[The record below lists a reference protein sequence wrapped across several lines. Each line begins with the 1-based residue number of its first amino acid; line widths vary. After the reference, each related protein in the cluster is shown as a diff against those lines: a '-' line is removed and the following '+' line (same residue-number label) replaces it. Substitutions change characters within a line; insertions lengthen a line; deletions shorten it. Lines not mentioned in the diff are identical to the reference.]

1 MVLVFTVGFRWLR
14 TVGPA
19 PVRCSSAAAAAL
31 ITVNWGV
38 FIYAVNNDHVVD
50 SALGYYINPLVSV
63 ALGLLVL
70 HEHLRP
76 RQRIAV
82 LIGLLAVVVLT
93 IEYGKPPWI
102 ALILACSFGTY
113 GLVKKQVGL
122 DGTQSLFVETAI
134 LVVPA
139 LAYIVVTGLKGT
151 ATFTADDLG
160 HSLLLMAGGVV
171 TAVPLILFGA
181 AAIRIPLST
190 IGLMQYIAPTMHFV
204 IGVAIYGEA
213 MPAGRVAGFVLVWIA
228 LIVLTVDALGDVAT
242 AQRDPGGAGARTGA
256 ASRTS
261 RRLTARRPGRR
272 WGGRFVS
279 IMSLLTIRRATTE
292 DDQALNAL
300 AIIDSSLPLSGDV
313 LVAQLDGAVMA
324 AISVTDGRAIAD
336 PFRRSAD
343 TVEVLRL
350 RARQE
355 RRRARAL
362 AA

>member
-1 MVLVFTVGFRWLR
+1 MSQHRIGVTAGLLSYVIWGLFPLFWPLVEPAGALEILAHRILWSLAFLVVVLALTAGFRWLR
-14 TVGPA
+14 TVG
-19 PVRCSSAAAAAL
+19 RRRLLLLCAAAAL

-139 LAYIVVTGLKGT
+139 LAFIVVTGLKGT

-160 HSLLLMAGGVV
+160 HSALLMAGGVV

-228 LIVLTVDALGDVAT
+228 LIVLTVDALGTLRPRNVIPSPVHARVRPAT
-242 AQRDPGGAGARTGA
+242 PPDA
-256 ASRTS
+256 
-261 RRLTARRPGRR
+261 
-272 WGGRFVS
+272 
-279 IMSLLTIRRATTE
+279 
-292 DDQALNAL
+292 
-300 AIIDSSLPLSGDV
+300 
-313 LVAQLDGAVMA
+313 
-324 AISVTDGRAIAD
+324 
-336 PFRRSAD
+336 
-343 TVEVLRL
+343 
-350 RARQE
+350 
-355 RRRARAL
+355 
-362 AA
+362 